1 MNNETDLMHRI
12 EEAVSKRGCLVFRAN
27 VGKIRMADGR
37 WFDTGLPKG
46 FSDLFGFIPRSGRF
60 FAIECK
66 VKPNKPTP
74 EQIQF
79 LHVIRRLGA
88 IGLVAYD
95 VEDVEQA
102 LNDAAWSDFGLV
114 IEDPC
119 KDKPDTA
126 QWMDL
131 FCWASTMPQEL
142 YECLQHIRRNGAVL
156 VKNEKFGMRIQPGQ
170 DIAAYKNDSRP
181 LHKYG
186 RELTNE
192 LAWMGRLYE
201 ESKEDHG

>member
-27 VGKIRMADGR
+27 VGKIQMADGR

-46 FSDLFGFIPRSGRF
+46 FSDLFGCIPRSGRF

-88 IGLVAYD
+88 IGLVAYS

-156 VKNEKFGMRIQPGQ
+156 VKDEKFGMRIQPGQ

-192 LAWMGRLYE
+192 LDWMGRLYE
-201 ESKEDHG
+201 ENKEDHG